1 MNTFMCQTNFLK
13 NIAKETTVQTKRLT
27 HKGLSKWNEDLTL
40 STKHSIENYW
50 KSKLKFPPFDDQKP
64 KYYVLSMFPYPSGR
78 LHMGHVRVYT
88 ISDTMARFHQ
98 MNGKNVIHPM
108 GWDAFGLPAENAAIE
123 RSVEP
128 RKWTNQNIVHMKN
141 QMKQLGCSFD
151 WDREVSTCD
160 VSYYHWTQALFLKLY
175 ESGLVYRKE
184 ALVNWDPVDQTVLAD
199 EQVDENGCSW
209 RSGAKVEKKLLNQWF
224 IRATQFAKSLYD
236 GLSDPLLKNWRD
248 IIKVQKHWIGECDGT
263 TFEFELEG
271 IKSETRVNVWTR
283 NPESV
288 LEATF
293 IAVSPGSVLDKLD
306 LGEIFSEN
314 TVFRKLS
321 LSARNPFTQALLP
334 VYVTDRVS
342 YEDGTDTHL
351 GVPRRSESDKLF
363 AELANIPLS
372 STPGDDVSSVSS
384 TEEAVKEHVC
394 EIARQKNIGG
404 YPVSSKLR
412 DWLISRQ
419 RYWGT
424 PIPMIHCTSCG
435 GIQPV
440 PFKDLPVVLPEIEC
454 LSSRG
459 QSPLLEATDWL
470 HTKCPKCGGDATR
483 ETDTMDTFV
492 DSSWYFLRY
501 LDPHNKE
508 EPFSKEKVSNFMPV
522 DLYIGGKE
530 HAVLHLY
537 YARLMNH
544 FLHQV
549 GLVPHREPFRRLLVQ
564 GMVKGRS
571 YRVKGTG
578 RYLTEQQVDLSGKQP
593 VEKDTGQPVITTWEK
608 MSKSKHNGVDPDDM
622 LKDYG
627 IDTTRLL
634 ILADV
639 SPTSHRHWT
648 VDTFPG
654 ILNWQNRLWLTMRN
668 FLNERSTLSTG
679 VKCLPNSP
687 EFEKDE
693 AWMFDNRNFFV
704 KGVTF
709 QISVTFQL
717 SVAISRMQ
725 GLTNSL
731 RRANSL
737 VVAHSLQFERAL
749 AAQIILLAPMAP
761 HFASEL
767 WSGYVSAPHRLDTSG
782 EILWDKGVLEQ
793 AWPQVDSNYEGYELL
808 CKVNG
813 RDMCNFKMTK
823 SHLNQLTHD
832 DAMELALSQ
841 TKLQQSTQGC
851 KIINTKFT
859 LRENFEAV
867 LHLATETTDRKIAKG
882 S

>member
-1 MNTFMCQTNFLK
+1 MDTSITLQPALTCITKHVAYMVSPGCTTHHTRLNLATNTSPMK
-13 NIAKETTVQTKRLT
+13 
-27 HKGLSKWNEDLTL
+27 KGHGHRINGREEWLILESPQPPSPSSGTFYNEDFTL
-40 STKHSIENYW
+40 ATKHSIENYW
-50 KSKLKFPPFDDQKP
+50 KSKLKFPPDDDQKP

-88 ISDTMARFHQ
+88 ISDTMARFNR

-128 RKWTNQNIVHMKN
+128 RKWTNQNIDHMKK

-160 VSYYHWTQALFLKLY
+160 PSYYHWTQTLFLKLY
-175 ESGLVYRKE
+175 DSGLVYRKE

-209 RSGAKVEKKLLNQWF
+209 RSGAKIEKKLLNQWF

-306 LGEIFSEN
+306 S
-314 TVFRKLS
+314 
-321 LSARNPFTQALLP
+321 
-334 VYVTDRVS
+334 
-342 YEDGTDTHL
+342 
-351 GVPRRSESDKLF
+351 
-363 AELANIPLS
+363 
-372 STPGDDVSSVSS
+372 
-384 TEEAVKEHVC
+384 EEAMKERVC
-394 EIARQKNIGG
+394 EIARKKNIGG

-435 GIQPV
+435 GVQPV
-440 PFKDLPVVLPEIEC
+440 PLKDLPVVLPEIEC
-454 LSSRG
+454 LASRG
-459 QSPLLEATDWL
+459 QSPLLDATDWL

-508 EPFSKEKVSNFMPV
+508 EPFNKERVSKFMPV

-578 RYLTEQQVDLSGKQP
+578 RYLTEQQVDLSGPFLTLRKKYEIIQE
-593 VEKDTGQPVITTWEK
+593 VDEKKITETEIAWR
-608 MSKSKHNGVDPDDM
+608 H
-622 LKDYG
+622 G
-627 IDTTRLL
+627 IPKLTLFL
-634 ILADV
+634 ILKMREEIVNVVQKEGHNRRRPSRLPVDA
-639 SPTSHRHWT
+639 TSQ
-648 VDTFPG
+648 PG
-654 ILNWQNRLWLTMRN
+654 PYTEPQLGS
-668 FLNERSTLSTG
+668 ST
-679 VKCLPNSP
+679 
-687 EFEKDE
+687 
-693 AWMFDNRNFFV
+693 
-704 KGVTF
+704 
-709 QISVTFQL
+709 
-717 SVAISRMQ
+717 
-725 GLTNSL
+725 
-731 RRANSL
+731 
-737 VVAHSLQFERAL
+737 
-749 AAQIILLAPMAP
+749 AP
-761 HFASEL
+761 S
-767 WSGYVSAPHRLDTSG
+767 SAPLTFTRPCDEETWQRLSPDCMYEYIAADNDIKIWCTLDNADIIREQQESSNEEG
-782 EILWDKGVLEQ
+782 EE
-793 AWPQVDSNYEGYELL
+793 E
-808 CKVNG
+808 
-813 RDMCNFKMTK
+813 
-823 SHLNQLTHD
+823 
-832 DAMELALSQ
+832 MEEEPEDIP
-841 TKLQQSTQGC
+841 TVK
-851 KIINTKFT
+851 
-859 LRENFEAV
+859 AV
-867 LHLATETTDRKIAKG
+867 L
-882 S
+882 

>member
-1 MNTFMCQTNFLK
+1 MVCDKIRNEEGNFSSMVALATCYEILEPANAPANASNNPNLNNVVHPYQQK
-13 NIAKETTVQTKRLT
+13 NKNFNKKFQSSQGSKPQ
-27 HKGLSKWNEDLTL
+27 LSSGPNHQPSQSANEDLTL

-98 MNGKNVIHPM
+98 MNGKNLANALVVLSSTAEKGEIEVRISVIHPM

-306 LGEIFSEN
+306 PGEIFSEN

-470 HTKCPKCGGDATR
+470 HTKCPK
-483 ETDTMDTFV
+483 
-492 DSSWYFLRY
+492 
-501 LDPHNKE
+501 
-508 EPFSKEKVSNFMPV
+508 
-522 DLYIGGKE
+522 
-530 HAVLHLY
+530 
-537 YARLMNH
+537 
-544 FLHQV
+544 
-549 GLVPHREPFRRLLVQ
+549 
-564 GMVKGRS
+564 
-571 YRVKGTG
+571 
-578 RYLTEQQVDLSGKQP
+578 
-593 VEKDTGQPVITTWEK
+593 
-608 MSKSKHNGVDPDDM
+608 
-622 LKDYG
+622 
-627 IDTTRLL
+627 
-634 ILADV
+634 
-639 SPTSHRHWT
+639 
-648 VDTFPG
+648 
-654 ILNWQNRLWLTMRN
+654 
-668 FLNERSTLSTG
+668 
-679 VKCLPNSP
+679 
-687 EFEKDE
+687 
-693 AWMFDNRNFFV
+693 
-704 KGVTF
+704 
-709 QISVTFQL
+709 
-717 SVAISRMQ
+717 
-725 GLTNSL
+725 
-731 RRANSL
+731 
-737 VVAHSLQFERAL
+737 
-749 AAQIILLAPMAP
+749 
-761 HFASEL
+761 
-767 WSGYVSAPHRLDTSG
+767 
-782 EILWDKGVLEQ
+782 
-793 AWPQVDSNYEGYELL
+793 
-808 CKVNG
+808 
-813 RDMCNFKMTK
+813 
-823 SHLNQLTHD
+823 
-832 DAMELALSQ
+832 
-841 TKLQQSTQGC
+841 
-851 KIINTKFT
+851 
-859 LRENFEAV
+859 
-867 LHLATETTDRKIAKG
+867 
-882 S
+882 